1 MEQLIDIF
9 RFFTIS
15 QLLLQC
21 ILFWRARKKW
31 PRSWVAAFLSV
42 SVMGYL
48 LADWNALEG
57 HALFQVALL
66 PTFCLPFSFWLFS
79 RSLFDD
85 DFRVRPW
92 WFGLLLVVV
101 VVDYGI
107 NWQCM
112 GAFIS
117 FPGVENR
124 LLQLLHYIMGLV
136 FVILAIV
143 EATKNQ
149 QDDLVLTR
157 LRFRHLFLLL
167 SAIMIGLTLLTEL
180 AFLNTSLPLF
190 LELLQKIAIFGLSLF
205 FTIKLLEA
213 QHDFFPIQDLKAT
226 LPSETIINP
235 ALVQHLTQL
244 MEKEEIYREEG
255 LSIRQ
260 LAQKM
265 EVKEYK
271 LRQAIN
277 QQLGFRNFNAFLN
290 TYRIQAACEI
300 LADPKKQD
308 LTVLEI
314 AFSLGYNSLAPF
326 NKSFKQI
333 TGMTPTE
340 WRKKV
345 KLES

>member
-1 MEQLIDIF
+1 MEPLIDIF
-9 RFFTIS
+9 RFFAIS

-21 ILFWRARKKW
+21 LLFWRARERW
-31 PRSWVAAFLSV
+31 SRSWVAAFLCV

-48 LADWNALEG
+48 LADWNPLEG

-79 RSLFDD
+79 RSVFDD
-85 DFRVRPW
+85 DFRVQPW
-92 WFGLLLVVV
+92 WFVVLFVVV

-112 GAFIS
+112 GSFVL

-143 EATKNQ
+143 EVTKNR
-149 QDDLVLTR
+149 QDDLVESR
-157 LRFRHLFLLL
+157 LHFRYLFLLL
-167 SAIMIGLTLLTEL
+167 SASIIALTLLTEL
-180 AFLNTSLPLF
+180 AFLNTFLPSF

-205 FTIKLLEA
+205 FTIKLSEPKY
-213 QHDFFPIQDLKAT
+213 DFFPIPDSMAIPPKEVLIDPTLLK
-226 LPSETIINP
+226 
-235 ALVQHLTQL
+235 HLTLL
-244 MEKEEIYREEG
+244 MEKEEVYREEG
-255 LSIRQ
+255 LSIRK

-271 LRQAIN
+271 LRQVIN
-277 QQLGFRNFNAFLN
+277 KHLGFRNFNAYLN
-290 TYRIQAACEI
+290 THRIEAACTI
-300 LADPKKQD
+300 LAHPEKQD
-308 LTVLEI
+308 LTILEI

-340 WRKKV
+340 WRKNGR
-345 KLES
+345 S